1 MSSKTIVRGNN
12 NVTGSSNVIG
22 NNNVVGNN
30 NVLSTQDKTDLQQ
43 SLQRFQEEL
52 AKLKLPEGKF
62 TVANGDLT
70 AAIDESKKPQPD
82 NKKIESRFNNV
93 IETIREAGKTETVS
107 KWDTT
112 KKILTIL
119 GKIGLSILL

>member
-1 MSSKTIVRGNN
+1 MYKLPKIELIFNKVSA
-12 NVTGSSNVIG
+12 
-22 NNNVVGNN
+22 
-30 NVLSTQDKTDLQQ
+30 LSGG
-43 SLQRFQEEL
+43 L